1 MTLLKICQLLGAVVI
16 VVVVYGLILW
26 LHQE

>member
-1 MTLLKICQLLGAVVI
+1 MTLLKICQLLAAI
-16 VVVVYGLILW
+16 VVVALTYGLILW